1 MCAQE
6 VDQPEDLL
14 DQALLAEEAGF
25 DGIVTPDAFQPWSD
39 DGAAGFSWSWL
50 GAVAARTT
58 RIRMIVTVTSALHR
72 YHPAL
77 LAQASATLDRLSR
90 GRFVLG
96 MGTGLPIH
104 ERPFG
109 LPSVPTGERIER
121 MKEAAVITRRLLDGE
136 TVTGSTGHHRLEG
149 AHLYS
154 PPTHGVPI
162 WIAANG
168 PISASAAGEVGDG
181 LITSVKDVPTTS
193 SRIIDP
199 YRRAA
204 PRRGVR
210 DAPVLATRWCIL
222 ANDEVEAWQALGSL
236 RGLRVSGSDQAVSPY
251 ELRRQAEVMDRAEV
265 LGRFALVSDMEG
277 LLGVYRPLVMDLGA
291 DWVALQVRS
300 LDSLETIRLAGE
312 IVLPALRGA
321 IAPEGT
327 SADPMRR
334 RNDLTARM
342 DSRST
347 GGGDDGDTQN

>member
-14 DQALLAEEAGF
+14 DQALLAEDAGF

-39 DGAAGFSWSWL
+39 DGVAGFSWSWL
-50 GAVAARTT
+50 GAVAARTN

-96 MGTGLPIH
+96 MGTGIPLH

-109 LPSVPTGERIER
+109 LPPVPAGERIER
-121 MKEAAVITRRLLDGE
+121 MKEAAVIIRRLLGGE
-136 TVTGSTGHHRLEG
+136 TVTGTTGPHRLED

-154 PPTHGVPI
+154 RPTHGVPI

-181 LITSVKDVPTTS
+181 LITSVKDVAVTR
-193 SRIIDP
+193 SRIVDP

-204 PRRGVR
+204 LRRGVR
-210 DAPVLATRWCIL
+210 DAPILATRWCIL
-222 ANDEVEAWQALGSL
+222 ANNDAEAWQALGPL
-236 RGLRVSGSDQAVSPY
+236 RGLRAEGRDRAVNPD
-251 ELRRQAEVMDRAEV
+251 ELRRQAERMDRAEL
-265 LGRFALVSDMEG
+265 LGRFSVVSDMDG

-291 DWVALQVRS
+291 DWVALQVRT
-300 LDSLETIRLAGE
+300 LDPFETIRLAGE
-312 IVLPALRGA
+312 LVLPALRA
-321 IAPEGT
+321 TASEST
-327 SADPMRR
+327 STDPTLR
-334 RNDLTARM
+334 RNTPTAGM
-342 DSRST
+342 DSMST
-347 GGGDDGDTQN
+347 EGGDDDDAEK